1 MIEEPIAIIEKQKP
15 PVMRLLIGGFFFL
28 FGLVCPVFIPL
39 VLLIDLPTALK
50 TIISGLLA
58 LGIPELLMLV
68 AIAILG
74 RPGYEYLK
82 SRTFQVFRKYSPPAK
97 VSRTRYMIGLVLFV
111 VPILFG
117 LMLPYVSDLLPLYK
131 ENYLVMNITLGLIF
145 LSSLLVLG
153 GNFWDKL
160 RSLFIYNS
168 KAVMVKK
175 EKEKESNL

>member
-1 MIEEPIAIIEKQKP
+1 VIGEPKAIIEKQKP

-28 FGLVCPVFIPL
+28 LGLICPVFIPL
-39 VLLIDLPTALK
+39 VLLIELSAVYK

-58 LGIPELLMLV
+58 LGIPELLMLI

-74 RPGYEYLK
+74 RPGYAYLK
-82 SRTFQVFRKYSPPAK
+82 ASIFQVFRKYGPPAK

-117 LMLPYVSDLLPLYK
+117 LVLPYVSDILPLYK
-131 ENYLVMNITLGLIF
+131 ENYLVINITLNLIF
-145 LSSLLVLG
+145 LFSLLVLG
-153 GNFWDKL
+153 GDFWDKL

-168 KAVMVKK
+168 KAVIEKK
-175 EKEKESNL
+175 EKEKESDL